1 MRQRYLIRHYIP
13 FLVTF
18 FFFFNIFL
26 GGYDIFIEKNMKKT
40 YHLCLSG
47 GNEVMYRSKDDY
59 IRGINSLCM
68 AAHKTGSSLLA
79 YAIMS
84 NHVHICVRTEDPTLF
99 MTAYR
104 YPYNRYF
111 NSKYK
116 RRGSLG
122 EIDYFELEVEG
133 LNHLL
138 TAVAYILRNPMHHG
152 ITSTPF
158 GYAFSSVNAIFRE
171 ELGRQPVEYHMPKK
185 SQYQYISGRE
195 KLPSGFL
202 MNTEGMILPETV
214 IDIADLQHQ
223 FSTARTYIYY
233 LNRLSGDAWIKE
245 QFQDNNGLEPIS
257 IETIEKG
264 INYQDLRSM
273 LANEYGRANYKS
285 LNDIQLCDEIDRRIL
300 PKYFSGRTVYE
311 LSQSEHVKICEYLV
325 RTFHVPL
332 SQIERCLGIAL

>member
-1 MRQRYLIRHYIP
+1 
-13 FLVTF
+13 
-18 FFFFNIFL
+18 
-26 GGYDIFIEKNMKKT
+26 
-40 YHLCLSG
+40 
-47 GNEVMYRSKDDY
+47 MYRSKDDY
-59 IRGINSLCM
+59 IRGINCLCM

-79 YAIMS
+79 YAFMS
-84 NHVHICVRTEDPTLF
+84 NHVHICVRTEDPASF
-99 MTAYR
+99 MAAYR

-116 RRGSLG
+116 RHGSLG
-122 EIDYFELEVEG
+122 EIDYFELEVDG

-138 TAVAYILRNPMHHG
+138 TAIAYILRNPMHHG

-158 GYAFSSVNAIFRE
+158 GYTFSSVNAIFRE

-185 SQYQYISGRE
+185 SHYQYLSGRE
-195 KLPSGFL
+195 KLPPEFL
-202 MNTEGMILPETV
+202 MNKEGMILPETV

-257 IETIEKG
+257 IEMIEKG
-264 INYQDLRSM
+264 IEYQDIRSM
-273 LANEYGRANYKS
+273 LTNEHGRANYKS
-285 LNDIQLCDEIDRRIL
+285 MNDMQLCDEIDKRIL
-300 PKYFSGRTVYE
+300 PKHFLGKTVYE

-325 RTFHVPL
+325 RTFHAPL